1 MYGARY
7 TNETAVD
14 ASLSQQAAGV
24 AMPGRS
30 CSWIMS
36 SPLQG
41 AVGTRLRISDC
52 FAEPTTAFTLD
63 NALER
68 YISQQNSPSSGRA
81 LLAPEIQRAR
91 RMRPIRKRIAG
102 EETDR
107 AARECPESGAVRSR
121 RTRPISGQ
129 GCSARPRFR
138 GNVRADDELRRHLK
152 GA

>member
-52 FAEPTTAFTLD
+52 FAEPTIAFMLD

-91 RMRPIRKRIAG
+91 RMRPIRKELPTKRPIAPR
-102 EETDR
+102 EI
-107 AARECPESGAVRSR
+107 AREVALSARA
-121 RTRPISGQ
+121 GQ
-129 GCSARPRFR
+129 GPFPDKVAPRGHASAVTFAPTMSSD
-138 GNVRADDELRRHLK
+138 AI
-152 GA
+152 